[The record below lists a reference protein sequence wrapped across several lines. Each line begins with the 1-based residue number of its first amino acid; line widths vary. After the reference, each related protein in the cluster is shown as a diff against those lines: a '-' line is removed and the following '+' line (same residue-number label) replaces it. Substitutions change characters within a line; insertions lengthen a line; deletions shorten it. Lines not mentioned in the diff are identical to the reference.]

1 MRIAAIGRSLGVH
14 LVMATQRPQ
23 GAVSA
28 DIRANVTSCIALRVQ
43 SDMESLDVINSRV
56 AAGIPITRPGRA
68 YLVRGNGEPEE
79 FQTATVTPPGQ
90 GTALGPHVMEVMEF
104 LNRRTADRSTLPAE
118 DPAAPFASAAARL
131 TDEVRALWASSG
143 GGPLRRP
150 VAAPLPTQPAFPV
163 DGRLDR
169 IRLGLLDI
177 PEEQRVT
184 EFGWVPG
191 THGHLG
197 LISGS
202 TGGSDAALRLIVDQ
216 LLSGR
221 DESHLYLLDA
231 AGAFSAAVTSPRVGA
246 VVGLHE
252 LRRAVRVLERVSE
265 EMTRRLSAAD
275 TTHAPALV
283 LALCG
288 WGTWVSSIRASP
300 LAWAEDIVQDLM
312 RDGARAAITV
322 LVAGERELVTA
333 RFFAAIP
340 NRIFLP
346 AGSTDEALLA
356 WPRLPDID
364 AAAGRVV
371 VLGPVSPAA
380 STEGHVG
387 QPFGTLPPALRDGAV
402 TPGTRPFRVEPL
414 PGLVS
419 VADVRSRA
427 PGRPPPPGPLWLG
440 VGGDELLPAGIH
452 LPRGAVLA
460 VLGGHASGKELAAS
474 RPTRPQP

>member
-1 MRIAAIGRSLGVH
+1 
-14 LVMATQRPQ
+14 
-23 GAVSA
+23 
-28 DIRANVTSCIALRVQ
+28 
-43 SDMESLDVINSRV
+43 
-56 AAGIPITRPGRA
+56 
-68 YLVRGNGEPEE
+68 
-79 FQTATVTPPGQ
+79 
-90 GTALGPHVMEVMEF
+90 
-104 LNRRTADRSTLPAE
+104 
-118 DPAAPFASAAARL
+118 
-131 TDEVRALWASSG
+131 
-143 GGPLRRP
+143 
-150 VAAPLPTQPAFPV
+150 V

-216 LLSGR
+216 LLSCG
-221 DESHLYLLDA
+221 DESRLYLLDA

-252 LRRAVRVLERVSE
+252 LRRAVRVLERISE

-340 NRIFLP
+340 NRIFQP

-371 VLGPVSPAA
+371 VFGPVSPAA

-387 QPFGTLPPALRDGAV
+387 QLFGTLPPALRDGAV

-460 VLGGHASGKELAAS
+460 VLGGHASGKSSLLRALPGLNPEVSWVHAPPVTDPERHWSRTQDAALAGTLDPAAVLLADDLDLQSSETNSRLLLLNSLGWRVVLTAGYNPGIRQRVPLVQNAAAQGRGVLIAPRGLMDGELFGVRYESEPSPPPGRAVVIADGRSRVVQLAFDPAADLS
-474 RPTRPQP
+474 G